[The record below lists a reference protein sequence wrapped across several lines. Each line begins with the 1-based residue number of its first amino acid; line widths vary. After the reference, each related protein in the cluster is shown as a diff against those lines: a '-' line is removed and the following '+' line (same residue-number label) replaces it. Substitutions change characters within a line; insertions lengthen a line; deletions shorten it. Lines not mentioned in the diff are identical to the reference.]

1 LRAKHAILIL
11 KIDNLYNDQFSKKEK
26 YFRRRIQN
34 RISRLIREI
43 EEYYKDSFRDGIGV
57 TWVI

>member
-1 LRAKHAILIL
+1 MRAKHAILIL